1 MTLKIPRTGDVVFR
15 MLAGEIELPLVVH
28 VVRDGKVICGSW
40 EFDLATGAEIDDM
53 LDWGPPP
60 KKHTGSF
67 LRLKN
72 GEIEVR

>member
-60 KKHTGSF
+60 MQTGSF